1 VVIAISLFGYFAKS
15 SFLVCKIAKST
26 LPNSQVKV
34 ARAIFP
40 SRHNGILF
48 FGFLAELATSIHPV
62 D

>member
-26 LPNSQVKV
+26 LPNSQVNV
-34 ARAIFP
+34 VRAIFP
-40 SRHNGILF
+40 SRDNAILL
-48 FGFLAELATSIHPV
+48 FGFFAELPTPIHPV